1 MPHHAPDREIERI
14 ARESYGKL
22 IALLTA
28 EFRDLPAAED
38 ALSDALLKALARWQQ
53 DGVPESP
60 EGWLITTARRRLL
73 DEARRRQ
80 GRVYH
85 SPEVLNRLTNHC
97 GIEAFSIPDRR
108 LALFFAC
115 AHPAIDPAARAP
127 LILQTVLGL
136 QASQIAEAFLLSEAA
151 MAQRLVRAK
160 RKIRAAGIPFQIPAS
175 RELIDRLQAVLEAI
189 YACYTAGWSTPPGA
203 DDESRGLAQEAIWL
217 ARILVDLC
225 PDEPEA
231 IGLLALILHVE
242 SRSAARYTPEGDY
255 IPLSEQDPAYWNVGQ
270 VKEAESL
277 LRKSASFGKF
287 GRFQLEAAIQSAYA
301 ARLDSDVIDWPSIL
315 LLYDTLRTM
324 AESAVIRINRAIVMA
339 EVHGAQAG
347 LRELDQS
354 IDGEQVFS
362 YQPYWAAR
370 AYLLERIG
378 KKDEAQV
385 AYERAIALSRNHAV
399 QRFLQ
404 KQRETASSVTTS
416 RISKR
421 LMPRNSI

>member
-1 MPHHAPDREIERI
+1 MPNQTPDREIERV
-14 ARESYGKL
+14 ARGSYGKL

-73 DEARRRQ
+73 DEARRKQSRA
-80 GRVYH
+80 
-85 SPEVLNRLTNHC
+85 SPEVLNRLTNNC
-97 GIEAFSIPDRR
+97 SIEAFSIPDRR

-115 AHPAIDPAARAP
+115 AHPAIDSTARAP
-127 LILQTVLGL
+127 LILQAVLGL
-136 QASQIAEAFLLSEAA
+136 QASQIAEAFLLSETA

-175 RELIDRLQAVLEAI
+175 TELTGRLQAVLEAI

-231 IGLLALILHVE
+231 VGLLALILHVE
-242 SRSAARYTPEGDY
+242 ARSAARYTPEGDY
-255 IPLSEQDPAYWNVGQ
+255 IPLSEQDPAYWDRGQ

-277 LRKSASFGKF
+277 LRKAASFGKF

-301 ARLDSDVIDWPSIL
+301 ARLDSGVIDWPSIL
-315 LLYDTLRTM
+315 LLYDALRTV
-324 AESAVIRINRAIVMA
+324 AESPVIRINRAIVIA
-339 EVHGAQAG
+339 EAHGAPAG
-347 LRELDQS
+347 LRELDQL
-354 IDGEQVFS
+354 IDREQAFE

-370 AYLLERIG
+370 AYLLRQIEER
-378 KKDEAQV
+378 EAAQG
-385 AYERAIALSRNHAV
+385 AYKRAIALSRNDAV
-399 QRFLQ
+399 RRFLQ
-404 KQRETASSVTTS
+404 KQMEEIAFSSTTPH
-416 RISKR
+416 ISKK